1 MDREGE
7 GTVVCEELS
16 IIGSRLLTFD
26 AKTLGTHTT
35 VTLFHG
41 VIFLYCILY
50 TYHPQRIE
58 SFVVVVVVNY
68 Y

>member
-50 TYHPQRIE
+50 TYNPQRIE